1 MRRLLFSLLVL
12 GLLGAPAAY
21 ARPAKGH
28 HHRRHKAPAAAVT
41 RSEVLALIKQYAP
54 GAVAGA
60 AGQGGATG
68 PAGHGGATGPT
79 GPAGPT
85 PPFSA
90 GSGLVLSG
98 TQLSLNPAST
108 LFQDP
113 LVSAQCPA
121 YTFLY
126 RVAQNGGTSCD
137 FGAVAFTGQ
146 VTYIEI
152 EAEQTPVT
160 STTAWTTGSDLITA
174 QISIEG
180 VGWATSNDEID
191 CGLWQGPTEVYGAGG
206 ALLTHIE
213 LANPQLDLALTTVRT
228 GVSAGTVFTVKCV
241 RAGGTEPAAA
251 TMGTLAVLPFSG

>member
-1 MRRLLFSLLVL
+1 MRRLLLSLLVL

-28 HHRRHKAPAAAVT
+28 RHHRHKAPAAVT
-41 RSEVLALIKQYAP
+41 KSEVIALIKQYAP
-54 GAVAGA
+54 GAVAGG
-60 AGQGGATG
+60 AGPGGATG
-68 PAGHGGATGPT
+68 AAGHGGPTGPT

-98 TQLSLNPAST
+98 AQLSLNPAST

-113 LVSAQCPA
+113 LAAAQCPA

-126 RVAQNGGTSCD
+126 RVSQNGSTSCD

-146 VTYIEI
+146 VTYIELE
-152 EAEQTPVT
+152 EAPVSVT
-160 STTAWTTGSDLITA
+160 STTAWTNGSDLITG
-174 QISIEG
+174 QIQIEG
-180 VGWATSNDEID
+180 VGYATSNDEID
-191 CGLWQGPTEVYGAGG
+191 CGLYQNGSEVYGVGG
-206 ALLTHIE
+206 ALLTRIG

-228 GVSAGTVFTVKCV
+228 GVSAGTAFTVKCLI
-241 RAGGTEPAAA
+241 AGGSEPASA

>member
-1 MRRLLFSLLVL
+1 VRRLLLSLLVL
-12 GLLGAPAAY
+12 ALLGAPAAY
-21 ARPAKGH
+21 GRPVKGH
-28 HHRRHKAPAAAVT
+28 RHRGHKPPPAVT
-41 RSEVLALIKQYAP
+41 RSEVIALIKQYAP

-60 AGQGGATG
+60 AGQGGPTG
-68 PAGHGGATGPT
+68 AVGNGGPTGPT

-98 TQLSLNPAST
+98 SQLSLNPAST

-113 LVSAQCPA
+113 LAAPQCPA

-126 RVAQNGGTSCD
+126 RISQNGSSSCD

-146 VTYIEI
+146 VGYIEL
-152 EAEQTPVT
+152 EAEPTYVT
-160 STTAWTTGSDLITA
+160 STTAWTHGNDLITG

-180 VGWATSNDEID
+180 VGWATGDDEIG
-191 CGLWQGPTEVYGAGG
+191 CLLYEGASPVSGAGG

-213 LANPQLDLALTTVRT
+213 LANPQLDLALTAVRT
-228 GVSAGTVFTVKCV
+228 NVSAGTVFTVKCQID
-241 RAGGTEPAAA
+241 GGTWPAAA
-251 TMGTLAVLPFSG
+251 NHGALAVLPFSG